1 MDPVVCNNQ
10 TYSKPPKSSHMI
22 IFWSGLLNTLKRREG
37 AGSGCMGLQQCS
49 YCGISIIY
57 VRDLQS
63 FGSDVA
69 VNLKLCSP
77 TFSSNSETGILDLQ
91 KVQHIEA
98 AQPIQ
103 HNKYGLHHI

>member
-1 MDPVVCNNQ
+1 
-10 TYSKPPKSSHMI
+10 MI
-22 IFWSGLLNTLKRREG
+22 IFWGGLLNTLKRREG

-63 FGSDVA
+63 FGSDIA

-77 TFSSNSETGILDLQ
+77 TFSSKLGNGCL
-91 KVQHIEA
+91 
-98 AQPIQ
+98 
-103 HNKYGLHHI
+103 GLTKGPAH